1 MTKND
6 LEFAQRIRLQIPSLE
21 RYVSSRVDKQYV
33 DDVCSDVIAISWQ
46 KREKIPALTPE
57 LETDPLLPYLIVTAR
72 NLVRNLERKLRTQAK
87 ALPDLMQMQSSAT
100 LSTEPKDAPLIEALN
115 RLKPKDK
122 ELILLLAWQ
131 ELSISEIAS
140 ITKTTKA
147 NVSVRLNRARARL
160 SLILQELEQEEHE

>member
-1 MTKND
+1 MTKNE

-21 RYVSSRVDKQYV
+21 RYVSSRVDRQYV
-33 DDVCSDVIAISWQ
+33 DDVCSEVIAISWQ

-72 NLVRNLERKLRTQAK
+72 NLIRNLERKLRTQAK

-100 LSTEPKDAPLIEALN
+100 FSTQAHDANLMEALN
-115 RLKPKDK
+115 RLRPKDR

-147 NVSVRLNRARARL
+147 NVSVRLNRARSRL
-160 SLILQELEQEEHE
+160 SQILQELDQEGHE